1 MRANLQKNMEGMLM
15 NLRDQKQFFSNPNIP
30 NSKLVKLLGVERPGP
45 ITSIALRP
53 HDQRFKKITIW
64 TKMYEAHKIQSVAFY
79 FPDYPMP
86 LVKVKEMF
94 GEFQVEYVEDRKY
107 SLFKTDQFSEEN
119 PIQDFSF
126 VLKGVKMEWDEA
138 SKTFT
143 ATPLED
149 PSAVQKVTEDMI
161 WIDNYVFYMKD
172 REPAAD
178 PDAKRRKGGLFGM

>member
-1 MRANLQKNMEGMLM
+1 MRPNLQKNLEGMLV

-53 HDQRFKKITIW
+53 HDARFRKITVW
-64 TKMYEAHKIQSVAFY
+64 SKMYEAHKIQSVAFY

-86 LVKVKEMF
+86 FVKVKEMF
-94 GEFQVEYVEDRKY
+94 GEFECSFVEDRKY
-107 SLFKTDQFSEEN
+107 SLFVTKNFSEEN
-119 PIQDFSF
+119 PIADFSF
-126 VLKGVKMEWDEA
+126 TLKGVKMEYDEA
-138 SKTFT
+138 SKVYT

-149 PSAVQKVTEDMI
+149 PGSAQQVTDDMI

-172 REPAAD
+172 REPVDD